1 VRNHSILKKDS
12 APLSYLTGYNSHF
25 FRMSFV

>member
-12 APLSYLTGYNSHF
+12 APLSYLTGYN
-25 FRMSFV
+25 